1 MIEHV
6 TATEF
11 AIRLLVGAALGV
23 AIGFERQWRQRSAG
37 MQVSG
42 LVAVGATQFSLA
54 ALVIG
59 GEKDTRIFANI
70 VSGVGFIAGGVIL
83 RQGMNVSGLNTAATI
98 WSTAAVGALAGV
110 GFYEYAVV
118 GAVAVI
124 GLNLLVNPIAAAI
137 DSRSLVYRER
147 HGDAL
152 YTVRVVCDDTSEA
165 VVRATIVETV
175 SETKLNLRSLT
186 TGTVEDGPEV
196 RAELRLTRR
205 DDALIEKLANALGAR
220 PDVRKVTWR
229 VAEPN

>member
-11 AIRLLVGAALGV
+11 AVRLLIGAALGV

-42 LVAVGATQFSLA
+42 LVAVGATLFSLA

-59 GEKDTRIFANI
+59 GEKDTRIFASI

-110 GFYEYAVV
+110 GFYQYALV
-118 GAVAVI
+118 GAAVVI
-124 GLNLLVNPIAAAI
+124 GLNLCVNPIAAKI
-137 DSRSLVYRER
+137 DSQSMVYRER
-147 HGDAL
+147 HGQAL
-152 YTVRVVCDDTSEA
+152 YI
-165 VVRATIVETV
+165 VRAVGDGSSETDIRTTIVETV
-175 SETKLNLRSLT
+175 SATKLNLRSLT
-186 TGTVEDGPEV
+186 TGNVEEGTEV
-196 RAELRLTRR
+196 RAELRLTHR
-205 DDALIEKLANALGAR
+205 DDGLIEKLANTLGAR

-229 VAEPN
+229 IAESE